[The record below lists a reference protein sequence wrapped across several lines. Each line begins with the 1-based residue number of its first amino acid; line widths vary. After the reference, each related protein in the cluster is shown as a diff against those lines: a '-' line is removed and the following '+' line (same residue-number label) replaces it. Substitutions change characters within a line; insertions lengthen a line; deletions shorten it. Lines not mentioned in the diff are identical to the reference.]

1 MIAFKITTDT
11 TIFSLADYP
20 SHSGRSENVASE
32 KGAPAL
38 LVRNNWNNILFRLSS
53 TGTMFSVEFARSNF
67 GSFLTCGATVP
78 WTCTVCPTTC
88 AARWLCF
95 LFESEGNK
103 EHKADCDCLRFRLK
117 THEGLTQ
124 RKHCSRNRSIILP
137 WVMTN
142 REGQLMIAEEFPI
155 RCIKKWDSAETE
167 PGNSANSSFI
177 LHFKLKGIFESGVMK
192 PFQQHPSTLWHSKKV
207 AVVKTEHPLL
217 AHVVSIKP
225 AIRGSECWLP
235 EKVM

>member
-11 TIFSLADYP
+11 TIFWLADYP
-20 SHSGRSENVASE
+20 SHSGWSENVGSE
-32 KGAPAL
+32 KSAPAL
-38 LVRNNWNNILFRLSS
+38 LVGNNWNNILFSS
-53 TGTMFSVEFARSNF
+53 PPQVRCFPWNLHDPILALFQHAAQQLLEIAWF
-67 GSFLTCGATVP
+67 VP
-78 WTCTVCPTTC
+78 LHVSHRDC
-88 AARWLCF
+88 ASCS
-95 LFESEGNK
+95 ESEGNK
-103 EHKADCDCLRFRLK
+103 EHKADCDCLCFRLK
-117 THEGLTQ
+117 TLERLTQ

-155 RCIKKWDSAETE
+155 RCIQKWDSAETE

-177 LHFKLKGIFESGVMK
+177 LHSELKGIFESGVMK
-192 PFQQHPSTLWHSKKV
+192 LSQQRPSSLWHSKV
-207 AVVKTEHPLL
+207 AVVKAEHPLL
-217 AHVVSIKP
+217 VHVVSIKP